1 MRLLNNKLAER
12 KTVAEISL
20 IGAETLMGREL
31 GEVLDQHRPDITVKT
46 FAASAE
52 GNFGEKD
59 GEPVYLEPLSAA
71 SVESDFALLFAGT
84 AAGAE
89 KTYELA
95 KAASKKPA
103 LIDCTG
109 LLESRPEARIT
120 APLLQDS
127 NQPESWLLVIA
138 HPAATAIAMVL
149 DRLSRYRKLRSAV
162 INILEPASERG
173 KGGISEL
180 HNQTTNLLAFK
191 TLPKEV
197 FDAQLSFNLLA
208 QYGADAPLQLSTAE
222 HRIER
227 DLATLLSRL
236 PNRAGIPMPS
246 IRLVQAPVFH
256 GYSLSV
262 WIEFETDVNAED
274 LGESLATAQIEVRTP
289 DQEVPTNVG
298 AAAQSGLAAGD
309 IRIDR
314 NNPRAAWIWIAM
326 DNLRVTAE
334 AAAELLRAVENK
346 L

>member
-59 GEPVYLEPLSAA
+59 GEPVFLEPLSAA

-84 AAGAE
+84 GAGAE

-95 KAASKKPA
+95 KAARRKPA
-103 LIDCTG
+103 VIDCTG

-173 KGGISEL
+173 KSGISEL

-197 FDAQLSFNLLA
+197 FDAQLSFNLLP

-309 IRIDR
+309 IRVDR